1 MKNCVGVANGI
12 ASKKTDGSIR
22 IVPARTTLH
31 ARARAKVA
39 LEACSP
45 AHVKSDR
52 RAFTRNKKRA
62 RAVAVDASGQVVI
75 RRQLK
80 RRYLQTF
87 FQKLPSR
94 LVGIDLR
101 LWSPS
106 GTMGYWLLDARGY
119 DVYRTTSVLTNGRN
133 SFFIFSTHGS
143 FARFFNSAKVRPAK
157 RPSLVAVELSSSAWS
172 VRPASNAVNQR
183 RKRAS

>member
-1 MKNCVGVANGI
+1 M
-12 ASKKTDGSIR
+12 
-22 IVPARTTLH
+22 
-31 ARARAKVA
+31 A
-39 LEACSP
+39 LEAYSP
-45 AHVKSDR
+45 AHLKSDR

-80 RRYLQTF
+80 RRYLLTF

-94 LVGIDLR
+94 LVGIDLH

-106 GTMGYWLLDARGY
+106 GTMCYRLLDARGY
-119 DVYRTTSVLTNGRN
+119 DAIQDRVSPHKRRN
-133 SFFIFSTHGS
+133 SFFIFSTHRS
-143 FARFFNSAKVRPAK
+143 LARFFNSAKVRPAK

-183 RKRAS
+183 RKRASWPGGSLAIASAISSTFMRRSIAPPRLG